1 MKIGAE
7 LNLKLSFFAIAFC
20 VCLFSISAWGSDADT
35 DDTNWD
41 GVKELRHREDMA
53 VREVNDAAL
62 SEIEKI
68 KAARRRR
75 YIDEELGYVPD
86 VNLISSDQ
94 LAAIEKQRKQREMAI
109 RARYG
114 YDVNSLEQQEAGEM
128 SDVTWKNQGRTP
140 VKPIVLG
147 TVTGIVLYNDR
158 GAALVAGE
166 IAHENDIVLGIK
178 VVKITTD
185 YVEFERRGKTWV
197 QEVGEAPPP
206 AVWEKP
212 TPPAK

>member
-20 VCLFSISAWGSDADT
+20 VCLFSISAGASDADT
-35 DDTNWD
+35 DDTSWG
-41 GVKELRHREDMA
+41 GVKELRHREDTA
-53 VREVNDAAL
+53 VREVNEAAL

-68 KAARRRR
+68 KAAKRRR

-86 VNLISSDQ
+86 VNLISSSE
-94 LAAIEKQRKQREMAI
+94 LAAIEKQRKEREKAI
-109 RARYG
+109 RSRYS
-114 YDVNSLEQQEAGEM
+114 YDINSLEREEAGEV
-128 SDVTWKNQGRTP
+128 SDVAWKNRSRVP
-140 VKPIVLG
+140 VKPVALG
-147 TVTGIVLYNDR
+147 TVTGIVLYNDK
-158 GAALVAGE
+158 GAVLVAGE

-178 VVKITTD
+178 VVKITSD
-185 YVEFERRGKTWV
+185 YAEFEKRGKTWI